1 MRVQTQSKHEEAGK
15 CEKAPREQNQT
26 HYTRTARTFAAA
38 SSRKDLAK
46 RTRKWPTENVYWNLT
61 VYGRTP
67 GLVVFHWLRPRST
80 VDRSSIT
87 SFVIQSS
94 EVYFVGR
101 ASHGAHYTTTHSMQ
115 KLLYVKHSIDTSPH
129 FPVHHTSNRHIPE
142 VTAH

>member
-1 MRVQTQSKHEEAGK
+1 MRESSTGAETDTSPKGGESIRSSKLSE
-15 CEKAPREQNQT
+15 
-26 HYTRTARTFAAA
+26 
-38 SSRKDLAK
+38 DLAK
-46 RTRKWPTENVYWNLT
+46 RTRKWPTEQVYWNLT

-101 ASHGAHYTTTHSMQ
+101 ASHGAHYTTMHSRSYCMLNMQ
-115 KLLYVKHSIDTSPH
+115 
-129 FPVHHTSNRHIPE
+129 
-142 VTAH
+142 